1 MPVAHVPATET
12 ADSVTV
18 DPGHVADRFTR
29 KERENETLEVLSC
42 MTVFAA
48 TSRMNFTPDQFVIEA
63 SAAAAVVM
71 LAMRQNDI
79 PWFCQCGFILALNWI
94 SSGIRITRA
103 LSF

>member
-12 ADSVTV
+12 AESVTV

-29 KERENETLEVLSC
+29 KERDNETLEVLSC
-42 MTVFAA
+42 MSVFAA

-63 SAAAAVVM
+63 SVAAAVVTIAVRM
-71 LAMRQNDI
+71 NDI
-79 PWFCQCGFILALNWI
+79 PWFASVNSFLHLNWI
-94 SSGIRITRA
+94 SLGIRISCA